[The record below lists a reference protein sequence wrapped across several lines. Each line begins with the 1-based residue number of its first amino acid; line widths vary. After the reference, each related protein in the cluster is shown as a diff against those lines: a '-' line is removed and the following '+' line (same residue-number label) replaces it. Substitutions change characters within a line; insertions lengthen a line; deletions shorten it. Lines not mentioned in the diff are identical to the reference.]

1 MLLYK
6 CLFQRINY
14 LYKIEDTDG
23 GDRRKIEDFGEVNF
37 PISIYQRQKVARY
50 TAKSITT

>member
-37 PISIYQRQKVARY
+37 PISNISAPESCQ
-50 TAKSITT
+50 IH